1 MAMTSSTIRFSD
13 DERSV
18 IQSYATFLG
27 KTFSETVREA
37 ALEAAEDYEDQLA
50 FDEFCAHDAGEYV
63 SWDEARKTL
72 LATE

>member
-13 DERSV
+13 DERSA
-18 IQSYATFLG
+18 I
-27 KTFSETVREA
+27 
-37 ALEAAEDYEDQLA
+37 EAAEDYEDQLA
-50 FDEFCAHDAGEYV
+50 FDEFCAHDTGEYV